1 MYQIQWNTNSTEKI
15 RIFDTLK
22 IFMIKIHICNEL
34 SDFFPNLVHTYT
46 AGRVH
51 MKKVFTRCVLPR
63 YYGLYVV
70 LLQTDVCDPPATER
84 AEDTPP
90 PLAT

>member
-22 IFMIKIHICNEL
+22 IFKL
-34 SDFFPNLVHTYT
+34 SDFFPKLVHTYT